1 MGLQWSGLWLGPLHS
16 LSCSL
21 NPVNELPHGLR
32 DFPILLSSSKP
43 SLQLNIKASKM
54 GSG

>member
-21 NPVNELPHGLR
+21 GPTNELPRRLR
-32 DFPILLSSSKP
+32 DSPTLHSSSKLNP
-43 SLQLNIKASKM
+43 QLNINTSEM